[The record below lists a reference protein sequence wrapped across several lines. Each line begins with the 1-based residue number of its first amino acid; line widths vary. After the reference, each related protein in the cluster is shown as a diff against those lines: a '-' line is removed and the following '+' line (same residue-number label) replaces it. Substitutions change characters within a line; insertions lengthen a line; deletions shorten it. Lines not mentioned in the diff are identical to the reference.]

1 MRLSNKDFDA
11 FQRATLELHDA
22 SGDLE
27 TFNGCLAETLLKVI
41 PTEMFS
47 RFDFTVSP
55 QMGKLKMVKCF
66 DPHDCLSHAL
76 LDWMERLF
84 PTHPFTEYF
93 GRSGDP
99 TALKMSDF
107 YNLTEF
113 RRTEIHE
120 SFYRPLGVNRHLGLA
135 VPSMGGTIIGLNLV
149 GRGKDFTERD
159 RLILNLL
166 RPHIALANRNA
177 ERGTVRRLSPGRALA
192 AYELTPRETEIATWV
207 VQGKSNP
214 EIAIILNANVR
225 TIEKHMERILE
236 KLGVENRATAAV
248 LLANGNGNGH

>member
-1 MRLSNKDFDA
+1 MRLSQKDFEV
-11 FQRATLELHDA
+11 FQRATLEIHDA

-47 RFDFTVSP
+47 RFDFTPPS
-55 QMGKLKMVKCF
+55 QMGTLQMVRCF
-66 DPHDCLSHAL
+66 DPHDCLNPAL

-84 PTHPFTEYF
+84 PWHPFTEYF

-107 YNLTEF
+107 YNLNEF
-113 RRTEIHE
+113 RRTEIFE
-120 SFYRPLGVNRHLGLA
+120 GYYRPLGVNRHLGLA
-135 VPSMGGTIIGLNLV
+135 VPGVGGTIIGLNLV

-166 RPHIALANRNA
+166 RPHLALANRNA
-177 ERGTVRRLSPGRALA
+177 ERGTARLMSPGRAVA
-192 AYELTPRETEIATWV
+192 DYELTPRETEIASWV

-248 LLANGNGNGH
+248 LLANGNGH